1 MSAQLA
7 PTAAGGRMPT
17 GFHVWVLTGN
27 LAVLSHAVLWF
38 AIGWTAAVHGP
49 ATSALIT
56 TLVVLPRAVLPLL
69 GGELGDRFGPRRV
82 VICCCAAL
90 CLVMVGVLAWSDSD
104 TERVRVLVVLA
115 LASGTISSFQLPASG
130 ALSRLFV
137 DETLLTRAIAENSS
151 AQQVARI
158 VGPALGGLL
167 LVVVA
172 LGDLLVIEAGV
183 ALLVIM
189 VLALLRPQGETVRH
203 PGPRNPFRGVAE
215 GLRHVV
221 RIPGMVAL
229 LVAVALVA
237 AAILPLLPLGFPL
250 AARER
255 GWTPAQTGV
264 VEAAWVV
271 GTLTVT
277 LLVAKFGSLRRVG
290 VALVI
295 GPVVAAAG
303 IAVLALTQ
311 QVHWAVAGSVVMG
324 WGTALFTCTIIPLF
338 VARSPVEMLTRFQS
352 VLLLV
357 QTWPLLVTNG
367 VFGALTHRGGV
378 SIAFAAAGLLALAA
392 AAVCLL
398 SHTLRTARVAGRQ

>member
-1 MSAQLA
+1 MTSQPA
-7 PTAAGGRMPT
+7 PAAVRIPT

-82 VICCCAAL
+82 VICCAAAL
-90 CLVMVGVLAWSDSD
+90 CLVVVGVLAWSGSD

-115 LASGTISSFQLPASG
+115 LASGAISSFQLPASG

-137 DETLLTRAIAENSS
+137 DDALLTRAMAENSS

-167 LVVVA
+167 LVV
-172 LGDLLVIEAGV
+172 LTLDDLLLIEAGV

-189 VLALLRPQGETVRH
+189 VLALLRPQGETMRH

-215 GLRHVV
+215 GLRHIV

-290 VALVI
+290 VALVA

-303 IAVLALTQ
+303 IAALALTQ

-324 WGTALFTCTIIPLF
+324 WGTALFTCTVIPLF
-338 VARSPVEMLTRFQS
+338 VARSPVAMLTRFQS

-392 AAVCLL
+392 AAVCGL
-398 SHTLRTARVAGRQ
+398 SHTLRTARVAGRR